1 MQGNQNIQLIKLE
14 LNMEQDIVMHNVLM
28 ILNLFKDKLIVKTG
42 EMIKENMEVAVLN
55 LMFGKQ
61 INKQMLSLLIL
72 ALNQEIINAK
82 ELNVVMDQIDKMV
95 YVIRMDLI

>member
-1 MQGNQNIQLIKLE
+1 
-14 LNMEQDIVMHNVLM
+14 MEQDIVMHNVLM